1 MKISHKTWAIVLA
14 GGEGT
19 RLHGLT
25 TDASGVAVPKQYCSL
40 AGGQSLLIDTL
51 QRAASVVEPSYI
63 CVVVAAQHRR
73 WWEPICSRMPKSRI
87 IVQPRNCGTGN
98 GVLLPLLHILARDH
112 DAHIVL
118 LPSDHYVRDEPA
130 LASSLR
136 QAVGALED
144 HPDEVLVLGMHPEDV
159 DPDLGYI
166 VPGQSIGP
174 NISEVER
181 FVEKPSGAA
190 ARQLLDQ
197 GALWNALIMAT
208 RARALLDLFMLRQPD
223 VVAKMHFAV
232 GDDLRSSTNALA
244 ATFVYRDLP
253 NIDFSSQ
260 ILQGSETK
268 LRLIKANRCGWT
280 DLGTPK
286 RLCETLRKIPHV
298 GQTPQETTNSVFAP
312 MNLSAQHARLGGT
325 IRFLRDDAFRMKG

>member
-144 HPDEVLVLGMHPEDV
+144 HPDEVLVLGM
-159 DPDLGYI
+159 
-166 VPGQSIGP
+166 Q
-174 NISEVER
+174 
-181 FVEKPSGAA
+181 KPSGAA

-286 RLCETLRKIPHV
+286 RLCETLRKMPHV

>member
-1 MKISHKTWAIVLA
+1 MTISSNAWAIVLA
-14 GGEGT
+14 GGEGS

-40 AGGQSLLIDTL
+40 TGGQSLLIDTV
-51 QRAASVVEPSYI
+51 QRAASVVEPNHI

-73 WWEPICSRMPKSRI
+73 WWEPMCSKMPKSNI

-98 GVLLPLLHILARDH
+98 GVLLPLLHILARDNG
-112 DAHIVL
+112 ARIVL
-118 LPSDHYVRDEPA
+118 LPSDHYVGDEPA

-144 HPDEVLVLGMHPEDV
+144 HPDELLLLGMHPDDA

-166 VPGQSIGP
+166 IPGHNIGP
-174 NISEVER
+174 NIYRVER
-181 FVEKPSGAA
+181 FVEKPSRAA

-197 GALWNALIMAT
+197 GALWNALIVAT
-208 RARALLDLFMLRQPD
+208 RARALLDLFMTSQPD

-232 GDDLRSSTNALA
+232 AEDLRSSTNALA
-244 ATFVYRDLP
+244 ATIVYRDLP

-260 ILQGSETK
+260 ILQGTETK
-268 LRLIKANRCGWT
+268 LRLIKASRCGWS

-286 RLCETLRKIPHV
+286 RLGETLRKFPHAD
-298 GQTPQETTNSVFAP
+298 EASRDSINSVFAP
-312 MNLSAQHARLGGT
+312 MNLSAQHARLRST
-325 IRFLRDDAFRMKG
+325 IRSASGSASA

>member
-1 MKISHKTWAIVLA
+1 MTISSDAWAIVLA
-14 GGEGT
+14 GGEGS

-40 AGGQSLLIDTL
+40 TGGQSLLIDTV
-51 QRAASVVEPSYI
+51 QRAASVVEPNHI

-73 WWEPICSRMPKSRI
+73 WWEPMCSKMPKSNI

-112 DAHIVL
+112 GARIVL
-118 LPSDHYVRDEPA
+118 LPSDHYVGDEPA

-144 HPDEVLVLGMHPEDV
+144 HPDELLLLGMHPDDA

-166 VPGQSIGP
+166 IPGHNIGP
-174 NISEVER
+174 NIYRIER
-181 FVEKPSGAA
+181 FVEKPSRAA

-197 GALWNALIMAT
+197 GALWNALIVAT
-208 RARALLDLFMLRQPD
+208 RARALLDLFMTSQPD

-232 GDDLRSSTNALA
+232 AEDLRSSTNALA
-244 ATFVYRDLP
+244 ATIVYRDLP
-253 NIDFSSQ
+253 NIDLSSQ
-260 ILQGSETK
+260 ILQGTETK
-268 LRLIKANRCGWT
+268 LRVIKASRCGWS
-280 DLGTPK
+280 DLGTPR
-286 RLCETLRKIPHV
+286 RLGETLRNFPHAD
-298 GQTPQETTNSVFAP
+298 EASRDSINSVFAP
-312 MNLSAQHARLGGT
+312 MNLSAQHARLRST
-325 IRFLRDDAFRMKG
+325 IRSASGSASA

>member
-98 GVLLPLLHILARDH
+98 GVMLPLLHILARDH

-118 LPSDHYVRDEPA
+118 LPQIITCATNPRLPLLCGRLS
-130 LASSLR
+130 
-136 QAVGALED
+136 
-144 HPDEVLVLGMHPEDV
+144 VLWRIIP
-159 DPDLGYI
+159 
-166 VPGQSIGP
+166 
-174 NISEVER
+174 
-181 FVEKPSGAA
+181 
-190 ARQLLDQ
+190 
-197 GALWNALIMAT
+197 T
-208 RARALLDLFMLRQPD
+208 RYWYWECIPRMWIP
-223 VVAKMHFAV
+223 
-232 GDDLRSSTNALA
+232 T
-244 ATFVYRDLP
+244 
-253 NIDFSSQ
+253 
-260 ILQGSETK
+260 
-268 LRLIKANRCGWT
+268 
-280 DLGTPK
+280 LGTY
-286 RLCETLRKIPHV
+286 
-298 GQTPQETTNSVFAP
+298 
-312 MNLSAQHARLGGT
+312 
-325 IRFLRDDAFRMKG
+325 FRGRA